1 VAGFGGWRALGLI
14 GGGLRLGIRPLAQRL
29 SRGMRVSSRLCR
41 GDNTESLR
49 GPHPSSAAG
58 TAFLRALAPPVST
71 AGIDRFRPCQRPIM
85 DGKYHLALTLSYGR
99 FEPNLDKDTVIL
111 SGGPS

>member
-1 VAGFGGWRALGLI
+1 
-14 GGGLRLGIRPLAQRL
+14 
-29 SRGMRVSSRLCR
+29 
-41 GDNTESLR
+41 
-49 GPHPSSAAG
+49 
-58 TAFLRALAPPVST
+58 
-71 AGIDRFRPCQRPIM
+71 M